1 MSTNDPRAD
10 VARRPLVLQLSGMN
24 DVVVERNTPYRD
36 GEDGV
41 FDVYR
46 AADASPAAA
55 RPGVIF
61 VVGNPDA
68 GARRF
73 VGCALRDMES
83 YVTWARLLAVSGF
96 VAMTY
101 TSAEPA
107 TDAVRVLEHVRANAA
122 SLGVDPRR
130 IGIWS
135 CSGNAP
141 NALALLMS
149 HGDAVR
155 CALLYYPY
163 TLDLDGSTAVAEAA
177 AMYRFTN
184 TPAGRAL
191 QDLPPLPLCLVRA
204 GQDTMHRLNEAL
216 DRFADRLIKA
226 DRPLTCINA
235 AGAPHAF
242 DIMTDTD
249 ASRGVIRQS
258 LEFLRVHLLEPS

>member
-10 VARRPLVLQLSGMN
+10 IARRPLVLRLPGMTE
-24 DVVVERNTPYRD
+24 VVVERNVPYRD
-36 GEDGV
+36 GEDGL

-46 AADASPAAA
+46 APDASAAA
-55 RPGVIF
+55 VRPAVIF

-73 VGCALRDMES
+73 VGCALSEMES

-96 VAMTY
+96 VAVTY
-101 TSAEPA
+101 TNADPPK
-107 TDAVRVLEHVRANAA
+107 DVRRVIDHVRANAA
-122 SLGVDPRR
+122 SLGVDPER

-141 NALALLMS
+141 NALGVLMD
-149 HGDAVR
+149 HRDTVR

-163 TLDLDGSTAVAEAA
+163 MLDIDGSTAVAEAA

-184 TPAGRAL
+184 TAAGRSF
-191 QDLPPLPLCLVRA
+191 DELPPLPLCLVRA
-204 GQDTMHRLNEAL
+204 GHDAMHRLNEAL
-216 DRFADRLIKA
+216 DRFVAQAVKA
-226 DRPLTCINA
+226 DRPLTLINA

-242 DIMTDTD
+242 DIMTDAD
-249 ASRGVIRQS
+249 ASRAVIRQS
-258 LEFLRVHLLEPS
+258 VAFLRVHLLEPS